1 MTFTSGPGLLRA
13 ALHDVR
19 WVTGARADG
28 TVQLEESS
36 GMVTAHLT
44 VRYGAGATA
53 RLTARW
59 LLFGAQN
66 QPAVIHGRAGTR
78 RLAATLP
85 AP

>member
-1 MTFTSGPGLLRA
+1 
-13 ALHDVR
+13 VR
-19 WVTGARADG
+19 WVAGAQADG
-28 TVQLEESS
+28 IAWLDEYS
-36 GMVTAHLT
+36 GGVTAHLA
-44 VRYGAGATA
+44 VRYGAGATV

-59 LLFGAQN
+59 LLFGGQD